1 MIPIRDDIPT
11 RRFPYVTYALIA
23 ANIVVFIYQ
32 FSLGESGFMRFI
44 YEWGYTPA
52 DIVQTYRSG
61 GLDPQVLA
69 TLVTA
74 IFLHGGWLHLGF
86 NMLYLHIFGNN
97 VEDSMGRL
105 RFLVFYLLVGVLA
118 NFGQIVVS
126 PDSEVPGVGASGA
139 IAGVLGAYLLL
150 YPRAGVLM
158 IIPIFFFI
166 QFITLPAVVVLVF
179 WFVLQLFMGSL
190 TIATGEAG
198 AGGVAFWVHAAGF
211 VLGMLLVFVFRN
223 KALMGPKRTSYD
235 WRGD

>member
-1 MIPIRDDIPT
+1 MIPIRDNIPT
-11 RRFPYVTYALIA
+11 RRFPYVTYLLIA
-23 ANIVVFIYQ
+23 ANVLVFIYQ
-32 FSLGESGFMRFI
+32 LSRGDTGFMRFI

-52 DIVQTYRSG
+52 EILETHRTGTY
-61 GLDPQVLA
+61 DPQVLA
-69 TLVTA
+69 TLFTS

-105 RFLVFYLLVGVLA
+105 RFLIFYLVVGVLA

-126 PDSEVPGVGASGA
+126 PGSEVPGVGASGA
-139 IAGVLGAYLLL
+139 IAGVLGAYLVLF
-150 YPRAGVLM
+150 PRAGVLM

-166 QFITLPAVVVLVF
+166 QFITLPAVVVLIF
-179 WFVLQLFMGSL
+179 WFVLQLLMGGL

-211 VLGMLLVFVFRN
+211 ALGMVLVFLFRD
-223 KALMGPKRTSYD
+223 KEYKKPRPTAFD
-235 WRGD
+235 